1 MNFRAGLNKRNTT
14 VLDMTPLVDVV
25 FQLLIFFL
33 LTSTYVQQSQQSSSS
48 VPVEL
53 PESSLDASPTTPEEL
68 VISIDE
74 RGIIYLQ
81 DEEINFDQLAA
92 ALQRVSKNKPNTIIL
107 VRGDQKVPYGRV
119 AQVMSLVRASG
130 LRLSAVLQSG
140 P

>member
-119 AQVMSLVRASG
+119 GQVMSLVRASG

>member
-1 MNFRAGLNKRNTT
+1 MNFRAGLKKKPSA

-53 PESSLDASPTTPEEL
+53 PESSLEASPNLPEEI

-74 RGIIYLQ
+74 RGLVYIK
-81 DEEINFDQLAA
+81 DEEISLDQLAA
-92 ALQRVSKNKPNTIIL
+92 SLQRIAKNKPNTIVL

-119 AQVMSLVRASG
+119 GQVMSLVRASG
-130 LRLSAVLQSG
+130 LNLSAVLQSG
-140 P
+140 Q